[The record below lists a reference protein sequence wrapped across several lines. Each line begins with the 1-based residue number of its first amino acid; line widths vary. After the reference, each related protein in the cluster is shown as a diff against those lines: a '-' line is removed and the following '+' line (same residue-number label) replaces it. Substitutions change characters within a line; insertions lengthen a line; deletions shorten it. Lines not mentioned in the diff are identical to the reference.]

1 MVGSTGNFP
10 ILCRE
15 AMIACYCSVLTKSI
29 NCVLQS
35 SSCRF
40 SNNRALQNSIVRIIP
55 INGRSPKAVVP
66 TISIHVH
73 HPKSIVYAIPI
84 NRQLVKTNF
93 RTISINRQSPRSFVW
108 IIPFNRQPVKTIFR
122 TIPNDRQSPRSF
134 VWTIPIN

>member
-40 SNNRALQNSIVRIIP
+40 SNNRALQNSIVQIIP

-66 TISIHVH
+66 TVVPTFSIHVH
-73 HPKSIVYAIPI
+73 HRKIKCSVIQSIDSL
-84 NRQLVKTNF
+84 RKQFSGQFQLIDSLRDHLSGQFQLIESKD
-93 RTISINRQSPRSFVW
+93 
-108 IIPFNRQPVKTIFR
+108 IICSGNS
-122 TIPNDRQSPRSF
+122 N
-134 VWTIPIN
+134 